1 MSNTSNFR
9 DVMRDVKYKSI
20 IGPNV
25 IANALPYLVGGL
37 GLTVVGTYGAL
48 MSKQLYPKIFT
59 PFLIAA
65 CIFEIV
71 LFFVA
76 RAVAEKGNNDIAL
89 PLLALY
95 SFLTGYTLSGIV
107 FSALHKPEIGILG
120 LIYAVGGCGI
130 VFVAARNI
138 GSNLSQKDGMA
149 LTKTI
154 SLGLMSLLVAMIAQL
169 VCNSLGFTT
178 PSSVTFIISIF
189 GVCLCTGAAVVDF
202 YILPRIYRNHQYLSA
217 ALSMYL
223 TYINLFIFI
232 LRLLPFLRRNHNNK
246 RRK

>member
-9 DVMRDVKYKSI
+9 NAIRDVKGQSL

-25 IANALPYLVGGL
+25 IANALPYLGGGL
-37 GLTVVGTYGAL
+37 VLTAVGTYGGL
-48 MSKQLYPKIFT
+48 GVIQSYPNLFF

-65 CIFEIV
+65 LIIEFV

-76 RAVAEKGNNDIAL
+76 CNVAEQGNNDTAL

-95 SFLTGYTLSGIV
+95 SLLFGYTLSGVV
-107 FSALHKPEIGILG
+107 FVALGTQGVGLEGI
-120 LIYAVGGCGI
+120 AVAAGGCGI
-130 VFVAARNI
+130 VFMAARSI
-138 GSNLSQKDGMA
+138 GSNLSEQDGMA

-154 SLGLMSLLVAMIAQL
+154 SLGVISLLVVMIGQVLFAL
-169 VCNSLGFTT
+169 
-178 PSSVTFIISIF
+178 F
-189 GVCLCTGAAVVDF
+189 GVYTPTWLDIAISGLGVFLFAGAAVVDF
-202 YILPRIYRNHQYLSA
+202 YILPRTYRNDQYLSA

-232 LRLLPFLRRNHNNK
+232 LRLLISINSRDD
-246 RRK
+246 